1 MSVKIFKIDT
11 LKIKLV
17 LDDLKID
24 KDDEKIKDNNIDFKP
39 SMIDK
44 ELGKELYFTRDFLL
58 SPTNLSKAGFDNNA
72 KTHRQVLSSKNKMQ
86 DFLTYMDK
94 NKEKT
99 EGEKE
104 TQKKEKFKDIVKN
117 LVKERKAYEHTQ
129 IIDKLNEEFST
140 IKNELTKKGFEST
153 DTTEKSGGRRDKS
166 HKKTKKKKSK
176 RRKPERKRKNKS
188 KYTRK
193 TKQ

>member
-1 MSVKIFKIDT
+1 MSVKVFKIDT

-17 LDDLKID
+17 IDDLKID
-24 KDDEKIKDNNIDFKP
+24 KGDEKLKDNNIDFKP

-44 ELGKELYFTRDFLL
+44 ELGTDLYFTKDFLL

-72 KTHRQVLSSKNKMQ
+72 KTHRQVLSSKSKMH

-104 TQKKEKFKDIVKN
+104 TKKIQDREA
-117 LVKERKAYEHTQ
+117 LQ
-129 IIDKLNEEFST
+129 
-140 IKNELTKKGFEST
+140 
-153 DTTEKSGGRRDKS
+153 
-166 HKKTKKKKSK
+166 
-176 RRKPERKRKNKS
+176 RKRERAKGLKAL
-188 KYTRK
+188 KV
-193 TKQ
+193 KQKMRLPSE

>member
-1 MSVKIFKIDT
+1 MSVKVFKIDT

-17 LDDLKID
+17 IDDLKID
-24 KDDEKIKDNNIDFKP
+24 KGDEKLKDNNIDFKP

-44 ELGKELYFTRDFLL
+44 ELGKDLYFTKDFLL

-72 KTHRQVLSSKNKMQ
+72 KTHRQVLSNKSKMH

-104 TQKKEKFKDIVKN
+104 T
-117 LVKERKAYEHTQ
+117 
-129 IIDKLNEEFST
+129 
-140 IKNELTKKGFEST
+140 
-153 DTTEKSGGRRDKS
+153 
-166 HKKTKKKKSK
+166 KKKREIRGYS
-176 RRKPERKRKNKS
+176 
-188 KYTRK
+188 
-193 TKQ
+193 